1 MVRLRGPM
9 RKPAESWEKLWCK
22 EADMS
27 SRDAWRMLRQKLLTV
42 WLPVAAVMLASIL
55 SAQ

>member
-1 MVRLRGPM
+1 M
-9 RKPAESWEKLWCK
+9 RRPAESLEKLWCE

-27 SRDAWRMLRQKLLTV
+27 SRDAWLMLRQKLLTV
-42 WLPVAAVMLASIL
+42 WLPVAAVMLAGIL